1 MITSTPDTLD
11 RELTSLLRARGQ
23 RVTPQRLVLHRVLR
37 AQDRHLTAEEAMRS
51 LNERLP
57 NVSLPTVYATLEL
70 FEDLG
75 LVRRVAMEGG
85 PALFDSRTDDH
96 NHVACR
102 RCGRVEDIEASVE
115 DAHARRAAR
124 AAGYEPEHTDV
135 VVVGLCADCRA
146 RG

>member
-1 MITSTPDTLD
+1 MTAATEIFD
-11 RELTSLLRARGQ
+11 RELTNLLRKRGL

-37 AQDRHLTAEEAMRS
+37 SQDRHVTAEAAMRS
-51 LNERLP
+51 LNEELP

-102 RCGRVEDIEASVE
+102 RCGRVEDIDVTVE
-115 DAHARRAAR
+115 EKRLRAAAR

-135 VVVGLCADCRA
+135 IVVGLCSDCRA
-146 RG
+146 R